1 MRKYGESI
9 WHLNSLLMK
18 KKKLKN
24 LNLNKIII
32 SQLDPQNTD
41 HIRGGVT
48 GLTCQSCPG
57 PTQSI
62 KGECPTV
69 CNN

>member
-1 MRKYGESI
+1 
-9 WHLNSLLMK
+9 MK